1 MKMNLLEIILFYIF
15 YLGGKRQEVRKHKLY
30 PSESNDNSL
39 SLENPTNLSGL
50 LFSYKKKRIVWS
62 VLYKGNSNL
71 SLSVVN
77 SKIECIVQE

>member
-15 YLGGKRQEVRKHKLY
+15 YLDGKRQEVRKHELY
-30 PSESNDNSL
+30 PSESNDDSL

-62 VLYKGNSNL
+62 YIKETLISL
-71 SLSVVN
+71 SLL
-77 SKIECIVQE
+77 